1 MSNKIIIDK
10 AELKK
15 DKLTIE
21 ELITLLNIK
30 YKVIPAEYHNNL
42 LKKGFICEDEYDK
55 IHKFYIST
63 KGKRVLEEVI
73 IKDSHSNISNEE
85 LNKLAIELQ
94 LIFPEGKKPGTSYY
108 WRGGLLE
115 IVKKLKGFFNKYG
128 NTYSKEDIIKA
139 TKKYVNY
146 YNNNL
151 TYMQLLKYFIWKLKD
166 NGEEISELAS
176 YLDNLDNEDTINN
189 DDWLTNLI

>member
-1 MSNKIIIDK
+1 MQILYIIGNGFDLNLG
-10 AELKK
+10 LK
-15 DKLTIE
+15 T
-21 ELITLLNIK
+21 N
-30 YKVIPAEYHNNL
+30 YNHFYEYYNTVKSDN
-42 LKKGFICEDEYDK
+42 
-55 IHKFYIST
+55 
-63 KGKRVLEEVI
+63 
-73 IKDSHSNISNEE
+73 
-85 LNKLAIELQ
+85 
-94 LIFPEGKKPGTSYY
+94 
-108 WRGGLLE
+108 E

-146 YNNNL
+146 YNSNL

-176 YLDNLDNEDTINN
+176 YLDNLDNEDVINN